1 MWRKAMTWGSFY
13 IQKLS
18 KYKND
23 KKSCQNLLTRK
34 LVMVIMQLSNDKET
48 CQKANENCQIRNNG
62 NMRLQDKETGK
73 CRYIII

>member
-1 MWRKAMTWGSFY
+1 MWQKAMTWGSFS
-13 IQKLS
+13 IQKPP